1 MGLAV
6 AVRIASELTG
16 RLQLSVFPCLL
27 ERLIY
32 SRHEPSVELTAL
44 SRLIRMDPA
53 LCFMT
58 MRLDRSMGSN
68 SHTADNPG
76 VDAVVRRIGMA
87 GIDAITT
94 QAMADQA
101 LNGIHHQQGLALGWL
116 WRHCLTTALLAQ
128 GLALELDFRPVE
140 EAYTAGL
147 LHDIGKLALF
157 ARTPAAC
164 APMLSDPDQASQL
177 LKAEEQVAES
187 DHCRIGAQ
195 LIRRYTGAWFASDAA
210 RYHAAASAEVINAL
224 PLVQIVWAAN
234 RLARDPYPSSEACQ
248 TVSGLLNLNPRQLN
262 PLLHKAQ
269 EHALAAANE
278 LGVVADMPEKDRTT
292 GTHTVP
298 LSQEIRTSTVLSSVY
313 GELLTATDHDAIV
326 RVLRQSLSVFMGI
339 DDLILFDHDPHRD
352 ILIGR
357 FPVDNVFPIPIDRL
371 HIPLTASDCLP
382 VICHVSGEAMN
393 SFSRARQGK
402 LTIIDRQLMAYMHK
416 DGIVCMPVRSGT
428 GHGTAVLLLGID
440 AGDRTWVEQQTTLLK
455 AIVAAVAGAMERERQ
470 RCDQKNS
477 QATDRIESIES
488 KTRKIVHEINNPL
501 SIIKNYLKVLT
512 LRTDEKSSGKNELR
526 IIDEEI
532 SRVTGLIKA
541 LTSPSD
547 KIPVNLETVDV
558 NATITDIL
566 SIFHESLPKKTS
578 IRLSSDLDAH
588 IPVIASDRDRLKQAL
603 INLLKNAMEA
613 MPDGGT
619 IQVSTRMVKSSPGH
633 IDDKEEAGHIKI
645 SVCDD
650 GPGIDERIKND
661 LFKPNVTSKTGHDG
675 LGLSIVHEA
684 VTRLKGSLVCESAPG
699 GGTCFHI
706 ELPAGGSG
714 SKNGTTIDSDT

>member
-27 ERLIY
+27 ERLIH
-32 SRHEPSVELTAL
+32 SRHESSAELPSL

-58 MRLDRSMGSN
+58 MRLDRTMSLN
-68 SHTADNPG
+68 AQAADDLG

-94 QAMADQA
+94 QAIADQA
-101 LNGIHHQQGLALGWL
+101 LNGIHHRQGLALGWL
-116 WRHCLTTALLAQ
+116 WRHCLTTALMAQ
-128 GLALELDFRPVE
+128 GIALELDFRPVE

-164 APMLSDPDQASQL
+164 APMLTDPDQASQL
-177 LKAEEQVAES
+177 LNAEERVAES
-187 DHCRIGAQ
+187 DHGRIGAQ

-210 RYHAAASAEVINAL
+210 MYHTAASAEVINAL

-234 RLARDPYPSSEACQ
+234 RLASDPHPSSEACQ
-248 TVSGLLNLNPRQLN
+248 TVSELLNLDPRQLN
-262 PLLHKAQ
+262 HLLHTAQ
-269 EHALAAANE
+269 EHALAAADE
-278 LGVVADMPEKDRTT
+278 LGVVADMPEIDQAT

-313 GELLTATDHDAIV
+313 GELLTATDPSAIM

-339 DDLILFDHDPHRD
+339 DDLILFDHDPRSNL
-352 ILIGR
+352 LIGR
-357 FPVDNVFPIPIDRL
+357 FPADNVFPIPIDRL

-382 VICHVSGEAMN
+382 VVCHVSGEAMN
-393 SFSRARQGK
+393 SFSPGRQGK

-440 AGDRTWVEQQTTLLK
+440 ASDRAWVEQQTTLLK
-455 AIVAAVAGAMERERQ
+455 SIVAAVAGALERERQ

-477 QATDRIESIES
+477 QAADRVASIES

-512 LRTDEKSSGKNELR
+512 LRTDEKLSEKDELR

-532 SRVTGLIKA
+532 NRVTGLIKA

-547 KIPVNLETVDV
+547 KIPINLETVDV

-566 SIFHESLPKKTS
+566 SIFHESLPQKAS
-578 IRLSSDLDAH
+578 IRLSPDLDAH
-588 IPVIASDRDRLKQAL
+588 IPVIPSDRNRLKQAL

-619 IQVSTRMVKSSPGH
+619 IHVSTRMLRSSPGH
-633 IDDKEEAGHIKI
+633 AGNQDEAGHIKI

-699 GGTCFHI
+699 RGTCFHI
-706 ELPAGGSG
+706 ELPAADSG
-714 SKNGTTIDSDT
+714 SKNGTALDSAT